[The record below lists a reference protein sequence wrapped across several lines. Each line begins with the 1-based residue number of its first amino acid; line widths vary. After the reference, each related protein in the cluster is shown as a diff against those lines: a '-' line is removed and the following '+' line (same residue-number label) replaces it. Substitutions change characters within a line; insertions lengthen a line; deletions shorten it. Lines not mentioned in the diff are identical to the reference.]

1 MLNEPSRKAWNIV
14 SQAIHKNCLRHCQ
27 VVVINIITRTD
38 NGKAELT
45 IRNVKEHVN
54 SMELD
59 IVDNKNIGANELI
72 KGGLHLN
79 DWESGKLPISFVKKI
94 KTLHKN

>member
-1 MLNEPSRKAWNIV
+1 M
-14 SQAIHKNCLRHCQ
+14 
-27 VVVINIITRTD
+27 INIITRTD

>member
-1 MLNEPSRKAWNIV
+1 
-14 SQAIHKNCLRHCQ
+14 
-27 VVVINIITRTD
+27 
-38 NGKAELT
+38 
-45 IRNVKEHVN
+45 
-54 SMELD
+54 MELD

-94 KTLHKN
+94 KTLRKN